1 MLEPAITKST
11 VQILK
16 FIKKHQNCSFSV
28 LQQSFN
34 ELDYMELVNLALT
47 GYLLCQRP
55 NQLPTDFRDGNFT
68 VPDDAVF
75 WASPKTEQLIEE
87 RRRGWLQWVIPTCIS
102 GLALIISTLAFI
114 MSLLPQVTQVQILP

>member
-1 MLEPAITKST
+1 MIEPVITNST
-11 VQILK
+11 IKILK
-16 FIKKHQNCSFSV
+16 FISRHQNCSLLF
-28 LQQSFN
+28 LKQNFDG
-34 ELDYMELVNLALT
+34 LDYMELVNLALT
-47 GYLLCQRP
+47 GYILCQRP
-55 NQLPTDFRDGNFT
+55 NQLPTDFRDGNFS

-75 WASPKTEQLIEE
+75 WASPKTAQLIED